1 MVFNGIKWF
10 MFRGIHLLS
19 IDSKGRV
26 KIPVRHQHQVA
37 KICSGEMVLSIHPDD
52 PCLVLY
58 PLPNWQQLERKIAE
72 LPSLNVH
79 SKKISR
85 KLIGHACD
93 CDLDKI
99 GRILLPSSHKSY
111 ANLTDKAIL
120 SGQGTSFEIWDEN
133 AWHQQI
139 EKLERLSSQDEVPEE
154 ISKLSL

>member
-1 MVFNGIKWF
+1 

-26 KIPVRHQHQVA
+26 KIPVRHQEQVT

-99 GRILLPSSHKSY
+99 GRILLPSSHKIY

-120 SGQGTSFEIWDEN
+120 SGQGTSFEIWDEK
-133 AWHQQI
+133 AWREQI
-139 EKLERLSSQDEVPEE
+139 EKLERLSAQNDAPEE
-154 ISKLSL
+154 ISKLAL

>member
-1 MVFNGIKWF
+1 

-26 KIPVRHQHQVA
+26 KIPVRHQDQVA
-37 KICSGEMVLSIHPDD
+37 NICSGEMVLSIHPDD

-99 GRILLPSSHKSY
+99 GRILLPSSHRSY
-111 ANLTDKAIL
+111 ANLRDKAIL
-120 SGQGTSFEIWDEN
+120 SGQGSSFEIWDEEV
-133 AWHQQI
+133 WKDQI
-139 EKLERLSSQDEVPEE
+139 KKLERLSAQIDAPEE
-154 ISKLSL
+154 ILKLSL

>member
-1 MVFNGIKWF
+1 MN
-10 MFRGIHLLS
+10 
-19 IDSKGRV
+19 
-26 KIPVRHQHQVA
+26 
-37 KICSGEMVLSIHPDD
+37 E
-52 PCLVLY
+52 
-58 PLPNWQQLERKIAE
+58 KIAE

-111 ANLTDKAIL
+111 ANLTNKAIL
-120 SGQGTSFEIWDEN
+120 SGQGTSFEIWDEK
-133 AWHQQI
+133 AWQEQI
-139 EKLERLSSQDEVPEE
+139 EKLERLSSQNDVPEE